1 MRSMRLLGICL
12 LTAIGVFG
20 ALAAPSQARD
30 RNHDRIPDRW
40 EKRHKLSLKVN
51 QARKDQDHDG
61 LKNRGEYKAKTDPR
75 DDDSDNDGIEDGDE
89 KAGTVASYNGTTG
102 ELTINLLGGGSV
114 TGLVTPD
121 TEVECDT
128 EGDDDSGDDDEREK
142 RSLRDED
149 GDGEDSEGD
158 DSEGKHGDDESD
170 GESCPAGALKVGAV
184 VQEAELKLGNGKAVF
199 EEIELVA

>member
-12 LTAIGVFG
+12 LAAVASLAAF
-20 ALAAPSQARD
+20 AAPSQARD

-51 QARKDQDHDG
+51 QARKDQDRDG
-61 LKNRGEYKAKTDPR
+61 LKNRAEFRTQMDPR
-75 DDDSDNDGIEDGDE
+75 DDDS
-89 KAGTVASYNGTTG
+89 ATG

-114 TGLVTPD
+114 TGFVTPD

-128 EGDDDSGDDDEREK
+128 EGDDDSGSEDHDE

-149 GDGEDSEGD
+149 DEGDDEGD
-158 DSEGKHGDDESD
+158 DSEGKHGDSESD
-170 GESCPAGALKVGAV
+170 SESCPAGALKDGAV

>member
-12 LTAIGVFG
+12 LAAVASLAAF
-20 ALAAPSQARD
+20 AAPSQARD

-40 EKRHKLSLKVN
+40 EKRHKLSLKVG

-61 LKNRGEYKAKTDPR
+61 LKNRGEYRAQMDPR

-89 KAGTVASYNGTTG
+89 KAGTVASYNATTG

-114 TGLVTPD
+114 TGFVTPD

-128 EGDDDSGDDDEREK
+128 EGDDDSGSEDHDE
-142 RSLRDED
+142 RSLRHEDDD
-149 GDGEDSEGD
+149 GDDGD
-158 DSEGKHGDDESD
+158 NDEGKHGDNESD
-170 GESCPAGALKVGAV
+170 GESCPAGALKEGAV